1 MPSREELHQKVL
13 TLPREPGVY
22 IMKNKHGEVIYVGK
36 AKALKNRVSQYFQN
50 EARHSPKT
58 RKMVENI
65 DNFDIIICETEF
77 EALVLENQM
86 IKKYKP
92 KYNILLKDDKGYPF
106 IRVSMSRPFPM
117 FSVVGR
123 VGHDAERYLGPY
135 TSRGAATQAIDTVS
149 RALGLR
155 TCRRVLPR
163 DIGKARP
170 CLNAQLGRCC
180 APCTGAV
187 SQEDYAQRVSQAVDV
202 LQGHYQQLAEQL
214 EQEMLQAAEE
224 LRFEQAAQLRDRLR
238 AITRAGQHQ
247 TVVASGF
254 SDMDI
259 IAFVQGETRSCIVTL
274 HYLAGNFHDKEYTM
288 FDGTSSE
295 DGAELLGSYLKQYY
309 SLRGMVPQL
318 VLLSEEI
325 EDMDAVAEFLNSLSG
340 RKVTLSV
347 PQRGRRRELMHL
359 ARKNASEEI
368 SRAETGTE
376 RRQKSLELFGSM
388 MGLEQTPIRFEA
400 YDISNLSGTNTVGS
414 MVVFEQ
420 GQPKR
425 SRYRRFR
432 IESVADGQ
440 DDYKAMEEMLTRR
453 MQRWKDGD
461 EKFSELPSVFLI
473 DGGLGHVRIAKQVL
487 DRFCCTLPVFGMVKD
502 DHHRTRGLVAP
513 DGREFGISA
522 TPAVFTLVGRI
533 QEEVHRFAITYQ
545 RSLRGSDAMRS
556 ELDKIPGVGEKRR
569 TALLQ
574 EFRSVRSIRQAS
586 EEELAAVVPRSTAQA
601 VYRYFHSTQQEDSN
615 ESDQRKRPR

>member
-1 MPSREELHQKVL
+1 MASRKELHQKVL

-22 IMKNKHGEVIYVGK
+22 IMKNRHSQVIYVGK

-50 EARHSPKT
+50 EARHTPKT

-65 DNFDIIICETEF
+65 DDFDIIVCASEF
-77 EALVLENQM
+77 EALVLENAM

-92 KYNILLKDDKGYPF
+92 KYNILLKDDKSYPF
-106 IRVSMSRPFPM
+106 IRVTTSKPYPA
-117 FSVVGR
+117 FSVVNKPA
-123 VGHDAERYLGPY
+123 HDAERYLGPY
-135 TSRGAATQAIDTVS
+135 TSRGAAFQAIDTVS

-155 TCRRVLPR
+155 TCNRVFPR
-163 DIGKARP
+163 DFGKSRP

-180 APCTGAV
+180 APCTGDIP
-187 SQEDYAQRVSQAVDV
+187 QEDYAQRVSQAIDV
-202 LQGHYQQLAEQL
+202 LEGNYQQLAQQL
-214 EQEMLQAAEE
+214 EAEMLQASEE

-274 HYLAGNFHDKEYTM
+274 HYLGGNFHDKEYTM
-288 FDGTSSE
+288 FDGTSQE
-295 DGAELLGSYLKQYY
+295 DGAEMLGSYVKQYY
-309 SLRGMVPQL
+309 SLRGVVPGL

-325 EDMDAVAEFLNSLSG
+325 EDMDAVAQFLTSVAS
-340 RKVTLSV
+340 RRVTLSV
-347 PQRGRRRELMHL
+347 PQRGRRRELMQL
-359 ARKNASEEI
+359 AKKNASEEI
-368 SRAETGTE
+368 ARVETSAE

-388 MGLEQTPIRFEA
+388 MGLEETPVTFEA

-414 MVVFEQ
+414 MVVFEN
-420 GQPKR
+420 GKPKR

-461 EKFSELPSVFLI
+461 EKFCELPSVFLI
-473 DGGLGHVRIAKQVL
+473 DGGLGHVRVAKKVL
-487 DRFCCTLPVFGMVKD
+487 DAFGCETPVFGMVKD

-569 TALLQ
+569 AALLTT
-574 EFRSVRSIRQAS
+574 FKSLPRIRQATV
-586 EEELAAVVPRSTAQA
+586 EELTAAVPRSTAEA
-601 VYRYFHSTQQEDSN
+601 VYRHFHDDMEEEQKQ
-615 ESDQRKRPR
+615 